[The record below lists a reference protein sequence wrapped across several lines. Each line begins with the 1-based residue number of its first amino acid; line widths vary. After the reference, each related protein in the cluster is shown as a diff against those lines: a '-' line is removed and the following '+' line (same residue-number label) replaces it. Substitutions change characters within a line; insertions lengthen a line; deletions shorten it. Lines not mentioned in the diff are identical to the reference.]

1 MARNKIEHIT
11 QDELTKLEDISIQKC
26 KYCGKSI
33 WYENTKY
40 LIRQDGKLSSKDYR
54 GTTYRTHKIMNG
66 VNYPIC
72 VCQKCLEKKYPDFK
86 DKNVSKIFNT
96 FNKYVSYAF
105 DIPEEIIHQ
114 RNLDSA
120 VTVENLI
127 KRYGEEEG
135 QKRFDIYKEKQ
146 AYSNSF
152 EYKQQKYGWTK
163 EQYDEFNKSRAVTYE
178 NLIKKHGEDE
188 GKKIWDNYCERQA
201 YTSTNQYLIEEFG
214 EKRAKDIMLLKAR
227 DIKGYIAIYGEKEG
241 QRLYDEYIE
250 TTKDKKQYSKFS
262 KIFFDELCDKLK
274 ENNIELSYWYGN
286 NEHWRWSKS
295 KKLYFF
301 DFFIPEIKLVIEL
314 NGDYWHCNP
323 KIYNESYVHELR
335 HMTAKEIWEYD
346 DERYGIIKNELNYNL
361 EIIWENDIRKHR
373 NDVIFSLVEKIKEY
387 VSNNKENNSNK

>member
-1 MARNKIEHIT
+1 MF
-11 QDELTKLEDISIQKC
+11 SII
-26 KYCGKSI
+26 I
-33 WYENTKY
+33 WN
-40 LIRQDGKLSSKDYR
+40 
-54 GTTYRTHKIMNG
+54 
-66 VNYPIC
+66 
-72 VCQKCLEKKYPDFK
+72 
-86 DKNVSKIFNT
+86 
-96 FNKYVSYAF
+96 
-105 DIPEEIIHQ
+105 
-114 RNLDSA
+114 
-120 VTVENLI
+120 
-127 KRYGEEEG
+127 
-135 QKRFDIYKEKQ
+135 
-146 AYSNSF
+146 
-152 EYKQQKYGWTK
+152 
-163 EQYDEFNKSRAVTYE
+163 
-178 NLIKKHGEDE
+178 
-188 GKKIWDNYCERQA
+188 NYCERQE

-214 EKRAKDIMLLKAR
+214 EKRAKDIILLKAR